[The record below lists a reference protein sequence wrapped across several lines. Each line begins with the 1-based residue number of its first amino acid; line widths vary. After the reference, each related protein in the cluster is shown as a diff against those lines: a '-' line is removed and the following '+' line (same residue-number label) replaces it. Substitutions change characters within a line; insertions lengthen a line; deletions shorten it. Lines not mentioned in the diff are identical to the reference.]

1 MRKNVIDLSRLPELI
16 AKKGLTQ
23 QQVGEAIGI
32 GRDGVRYKL
41 RQGSL
46 KVTELPA
53 LADAL
58 DMGIDELMLA
68 LQPLQANE
76 VSEERLAYLRR
87 ERFSDNPFI
96 FLEQLHQ
103 RKDELEVLLA
113 KAGEKK
119 SVGRGR

>member
-1 MRKNVIDLSRLPELI
+1 MRKNVIDLTRLSELI
-16 AKKGLTQ
+16 AQKGLTQ

-68 LQPLQANE
+68 LQPLQSGE

-87 ERFSDNPFI
+87 EKFSDNPFI

-103 RKDELEVLLA
+103 RKDELEVLLSKVDA
-113 KAGEKK
+113 KK
-119 SVGRGR
+119 SSGRGR

>member
-1 MRKNVIDLSRLPELI
+1 MRKNEIDMGRLPGLI

-32 GRDGVRYKL
+32 GRDGVCYKL

-68 LQPLQANE
+68 LQPLQGSE
-76 VSEERLAYLRR
+76 ESEERLAYLRR

-96 FLEQLHQ
+96 FLEQLYQ
-103 RKDELEVLLA
+103 RKDELEVLLS
-113 KAGEKK
+113 KVDGKK
-119 SVGRGR
+119 TGGRDR

>member
-1 MRKNVIDLSRLPELI
+1 MRKNVIDLTRLPELI
-16 AKKGLTQ
+16 AQKGLTQ

-68 LQPLQANE
+68 LQPLQSNE

-87 ERFSDNPFI
+87 EKFSDNPFI

-103 RKDELEVLLA
+103 RKDELEVLLSKVDA
-113 KAGEKK
+113 KK
-119 SVGRGR
+119 SSGRGR

>member
-1 MRKNVIDLSRLPELI
+1 MKKNSIDLSRLPAI
-16 AKKGLTQ
+16 ISKKGLTQ

-58 DMGIDELMLA
+58 GMNIEELITE
-68 LQPLQANE
+68 LQPSDSALTA
-76 VSEERLAYLRR
+76 ERLANLRK
-87 ERFSDNPFI
+87 EKFSDNPLI
-96 FLEQLHQ
+96 FLEQLHE
-103 RKDELEVLLA
+103 RREELALLL
-113 KAGEKK
+113 EKVERTSK
-119 SVGRGR
+119 RF

>member
-1 MRKNVIDLSRLPELI
+1 MTKKNAIDLSRLPAII

-58 DMGIDELMLA
+58 GMNIEELITA
-68 LQPLQANE
+68 LQPPDSSALN
-76 VSEERLAYLRR
+76 SERVAKLRK
-87 ERFSDNPFI
+87 EKFSDNPLIFI
-96 FLEQLHQ
+96 EQLHERREELALLLEKFEQ
-103 RKDELEVLLA
+103 TSKRK
-113 KAGEKK
+113 
-119 SVGRGR
+119 